1 MPKNATAK
9 DIAKHQSDR
18 AFYDLSGGENH
29 LKYIATESKRAGKFT
44 ALDYF
49 RKSTGIFNKNG
60 MISQEELE
68 QMKWRA
74 QTGEKNLWHGFIS
87 VDEENSHKIDGP
99 EKCIHLIKRTFDSF
113 FRDIGFDPKNIDL
126 ICALHLDRPKHLH
139 IHFEFWEKE
148 PKQKYRK
155 RETEY
160 RHKGKIPQSVIDK
173 MHERLN
179 LFLTDEHIYHSRD
192 EALRQL
198 KELSVTHGFERFC
211 EKEARREIAE
221 LAKDLPVG
229 AKIFYGHKDME
240 PFRPRID
247 KIINLLLQTS
257 KPARKADLK
266 FHEDLEDLK
275 QKVQA
280 DNVLEDI
287 KADYI
292 RRQGN
297 IVLNAVRTIRAYT
310 PRRTTRGKVN
320 DKNLKR
326 RAGIRTR
333 VFGRTM
339 SKLFSSFGEQCELLE
354 RDFSHRLQDI
364 EKEIEEQRLQEQT
377 AESAKTNSKWNWGK

>member
-1 MPKNATAK
+1 M
-9 DIAKHQSDR
+9 
-18 AFYDLSGGENH
+18 
-29 LKYIATESKRAGKFT
+29 KYIATESKRAGKFT

-49 RKSTGIFNKNG
+49 QKSTGIFNKNG

-68 QMKWRA
+68 RMKVRA

-87 VDEENSHKIDGP
+87 VDEENSHKIDSP

-113 FRDIGFDPKNIDL
+113 FRDMGFDPKNIDL

-155 RETEY
+155 KGTEY
-160 RHKGKIPQSVIDK
+160 RHKGKIPQTVIDK

-179 LFLTDEHIYHSRD
+179 LFLADEHIYSSRD

-211 EKEARREIAE
+211 EKEARREITD

-240 PFRPRID
+240 SFRPRID
-247 KIINLLLQTS
+247 KIVNLLLQTS

-266 FHEDLEDLK
+266 FHEDLAMLEQKTKVNGGVLYEIKEDYK
-275 QKVQA
+275 
-280 DNVLEDI
+280 
-287 KADYI
+287 

-297 IVLNAVRTIRAYT
+297 IVLNAIRTIRAYM
-310 PRRTTRGKVN
+310 PRRTTRGNVN

-333 VFGRTM
+333 VFGRTLG
-339 SKLFSSFGEQCELLE
+339 KLFSSFGEQSELLE

-364 EKEIEEQRLQEQT
+364 EKEIEEQRLQEQL
-377 AESAKTNSKWNWGK
+377 AENTKTNSKWTWGK

>member
-1 MPKNATAK
+1 M
-9 DIAKHQSDR
+9 
-18 AFYDLSGGENH
+18 
-29 LKYIATESKRAGKFT
+29 KYIATESKRADKFT

-49 RKSTGIFNKNG
+49 QKSTGIFNKNG
-60 MISQEELE
+60 MISAEELE
-68 QMKWRA
+68 RMKVRA

-87 VDEENSHKIDGP
+87 VDEENSHKIDSP

-113 FRDIGFDPKNIDL
+113 FRDMGFDPKNIDL

-155 RETEY
+155 KETEY
-160 RHKGKIPQSVIDK
+160 RHKGKIPQDVIDK

-179 LFLTDEHIYHSRD
+179 LFLADEHIYHSRD
-192 EALRQL
+192 EVLRQL

-211 EKEARREIAE
+211 EKEARREIME
-221 LAKDLPVG
+221 LARDLPVG
-229 AKIFYGHKDME
+229 VKIFYRHKDME

-247 KIINLLLQTS
+247 KIVNLLLQAS
-257 KPARKADLK
+257 KPARKVDLK
-266 FHEDLEDLK
+266 FHEDLAIFEQKIKVNGGVLDEIKEDYK
-275 QKVQA
+275 
-280 DNVLEDI
+280 
-287 KADYI
+287 

-310 PRRTTRGKVN
+310 PRRTARGKVN
-320 DKNLKR
+320 DKTLKR

-333 VFGRTM
+333 VFGRTLG
-339 SKLFSSFGEQCELLE
+339 KLFSSFGEQSELLE

-364 EKEIEEQRLQEQT
+364 EKEIEEQRLQEQV
-377 AESAKTNSKWNWGK
+377 AENTKINTKWNWGK

>member
-1 MPKNATAK
+1 M
-9 DIAKHQSDR
+9 
-18 AFYDLSGGENH
+18 
-29 LKYIATESKRAGKFT
+29 KYIATESKRADKFT

-49 RKSTGIFNKNG
+49 QKSTGIFNKNG
-60 MISQEELE
+60 MISTEELE
-68 QMKWRA
+68 RMKVRA

-87 VDEENSHKIDGP
+87 VDEENSHKIDSP

-113 FRDIGFDPKNIDL
+113 FRDMGFDPNYIDL

-155 RETEY
+155 KQTEY
-160 RHKGKIPQSVIDK
+160 RHKGKIPQAVIDK

-179 LFLTDEHIYHSRD
+179 LFLADEHIYYSRD

-211 EKEARREIAE
+211 EKEARREITEFAR
-221 LAKDLPVG
+221 DLPVG
-229 AKIFYGHKDME
+229 TKIFYGHKDME

-247 KIINLLLQTS
+247 KIVNLLLQTS

-266 FHEDLEDLK
+266 FHEDLAMLEQKTKVNGGVLDEIKEDYK
-275 QKVQA
+275 
-280 DNVLEDI
+280 
-287 KADYI
+287 

-310 PRRTTRGKVN
+310 PRRTVRGKVN

-326 RAGIRTR
+326 RAGIRAR
-333 VFGRTM
+333 VFGRTLG
-339 SKLFSSFGEQCELLE
+339 KLFSSFGEQSELLE

-364 EKEIEEQRLQEQT
+364 EKEIEEQRLQEQV
-377 AESAKTNSKWNWGK
+377 AENTKINTKWNWGK

>member
-1 MPKNATAK
+1 ME
-9 DIAKHQSDR
+9 R
-18 AFYDLSGGENH
+18 
-29 LKYIATESKRAGKFT
+29 
-44 ALDYF
+44 
-49 RKSTGIFNKNG
+49 
-60 MISQEELE
+60 
-68 QMKWRA
+68 MKVRA

-87 VDEENSHKIDGP
+87 VDEENSHKIDSP

-179 LFLTDEHIYHSRD
+179 MFLADEHIYHSRD

-211 EKEARREIAE
+211 EKEAQREIAE

-247 KIINLLLQTS
+247 KIVNLLLQTS
-257 KPARKADLK
+257 KSARKADLK
-266 FHEDLEDLK
+266 FHEDLAMLEQKIKVNSGVLDGIKEDYK
-275 QKVQA
+275 
-280 DNVLEDI
+280 
-287 KADYI
+287 

-297 IVLNAVRTIRAYT
+297 IVLNAVRRYVPIRRGV
-310 PRRTTRGKVN
+310 PR
-320 DKNLKR
+320 
-326 RAGIRTR
+326 
-333 VFGRTM
+333 
-339 SKLFSSFGEQCELLE
+339 GE
-354 RDFSHRLQDI
+354 
-364 EKEIEEQRLQEQT
+364 K
-377 AESAKTNSKWNWGK
+377 

>member
-1 MPKNATAK
+1 
-9 DIAKHQSDR
+9 
-18 AFYDLSGGENH
+18 
-29 LKYIATESKRAGKFT
+29 
-44 ALDYF
+44 
-49 RKSTGIFNKNG
+49 
-60 MISQEELE
+60 
-68 QMKWRA
+68 
-74 QTGEKNLWHGFIS
+74 
-87 VDEENSHKIDGP
+87 
-99 EKCIHLIKRTFDSF
+99 
-113 FRDIGFDPKNIDL
+113 
-126 ICALHLDRPKHLH
+126 
-139 IHFEFWEKE
+139 
-148 PKQKYRK
+148 
-155 RETEY
+155 
-160 RHKGKIPQSVIDK
+160 
-173 MHERLN
+173 
-179 LFLTDEHIYHSRD
+179 LFLADEQLYPSRD

-211 EKEARREIAE
+211 EKEARREITT
-221 LAKDLPVG
+221 LAKDLPIG

-247 KIINLLLQTS
+247 KIVNLLLQTS

-266 FHEDLEDLK
+266 FHEDLEGLK

-320 DKNLKR
+320 DKVLKR

-339 SKLFSSFGEQCELLE
+339 SKLFSSFGE
-354 RDFSHRLQDI
+354 
-364 EKEIEEQRLQEQT
+364 
-377 AESAKTNSKWNWGK
+377 